1 MIRLEGVGKDVGV
14 KTLLQAADLDL
25 GPRERLGLIGANGCG
40 KSTLLR
46 MMAGLEPPS
55 RGRVLRPPRLRV
67 VLVDQNP
74 AFDPDRTVV
83 EQVFAD
89 SGEKLQLVRAYE
101 AVGRR
106 LAAQPDDPALLGEL
120 GALTAR
126 MDERNAWSL
135 EQQCREVLQ
144 RLGIVDHDRRV
155 GDLSGGYR
163 RRLALAAALVAEPD
177 VLLLDEPTNHLDAEA
192 SEWLQGFLGRF
203 AGALVLITH
212 DRYVLDRVVE
222 SIVALEDGQ
231 LRRYPG
237 SYAAYLDLRSAELAA
252 EAQRERAH
260 RGLMRRELEWLR
272 RGPKARSTKQKA
284 RIQRIAE
291 LQQQSF
297 RHEGARAALAGGGR
311 RLGRTVIEAE
321 AIAVDRGGRR
331 LLHDFS
337 YSFSREDRV
346 GIIGPN
352 GMGKSTLLDVLA
364 GRLTPGSGDLQIGDT
379 VVIGRFDQHSEDLR
393 DDRRVIDV
401 IREVAERI
409 TLAPGQTVSASQ
421 LLERFLFPPAQ
432 QHSPVGRL
440 SGGERRRLHLCRLL
454 MADPNVLLLDEPTND
469 LDIPTLTV
477 LEEFIEDFR
486 GCVVVVSHDRWFLD
500 RTVDRL
506 FCFRPGGLIER
517 FEGNYSEWLDH
528 RRTADAQAAAAASI
542 ERAPATPPP
551 ARPPATAAPARKG
564 LSRHEQRE
572 LATLEQQLAAW
583 EAERAQLQSDLAGA
597 DFRRLEDLTEALAE
611 LCTRI
616 DTAEGRWLELS
627 ERVQP
632 LN

>member
-46 MMAGLEPPS
+46 MIAGLEPPS

-101 AVGRR
+101 TVGRR
-106 LAAQPDDPALLGEL
+106 LEQQPSDPALLGEL

-222 SIVALEDGQ
+222 AIVALEDGQ

-291 LQQQSF
+291 QQQQTF
-297 RHEGARAALAGGGR
+297 RHEASRVSLAGGGR

-321 AIAVDRGGRR
+321 AIAIDRGGRR

-364 GRLTPGSGDLQIGDT
+364 GRLVPGSGELQIGDT
-379 VVIGRFDQHSEDLR
+379 VVIGRFDQHSEDLH

-409 TLAPGQTVSASQ
+409 TLAPGQTVTASQ
-421 LLERFLFPPAQ
+421 LLEQFLFPPAQ
-432 QHSPVGRL
+432 QHSPVARL

-506 FCFRPGGLIER
+506 FCFSPGGVIER

-528 RRTADAQAAAAASI
+528 RRAADAVRTAAA
-542 ERAPATPPP
+542 PPP
-551 ARPPATAAPARKG
+551 PPTTRRSASPGRKG
-564 LSRHEQRE
+564 LSSHEQRE
-572 LATLEQQLAAW
+572 LAGLEQQLPAW
-583 EAERAQLQSDLAGA
+583 EAERAQLQADLAGA
-597 DFRRLEDLTEALAE
+597 DFRRLEELTQALAD
-611 LCTRI
+611 LSGRI
-616 DTAEGRWLELS
+616 DAAELRWLDLS
-627 ERVQP
+627 ERASP
-632 LN
+632 

>member
-55 RGRVLRPPRLRV
+55 RGRVQRPPRLRV

-222 SIVALEDGQ
+222 SIIALEDGE

-237 SYAAYLDLRSAELAA
+237 SYAAYLDLRSAELA
-252 EAQRERAH
+252 
-260 RGLMRRELEWLR
+260 
-272 RGPKARSTKQKA
+272 
-284 RIQRIAE
+284 
-291 LQQQSF
+291 
-297 RHEGARAALAGGGR
+297 
-311 RLGRTVIEAE
+311 
-321 AIAVDRGGRR
+321 DR
-331 LLHDFS
+331 
-337 YSFSREDRV
+337 
-346 GIIGPN
+346 
-352 GMGKSTLLDVLA
+352 KST
-364 GRLTPGSGDLQIGDT
+364 RLNSSHEWISRMPS
-379 VVIGRFDQHSEDLR
+379 
-393 DDRRVIDV
+393 
-401 IREVAERI
+401 
-409 TLAPGQTVSASQ
+409 SA
-421 LLERFLFPPAQ
+421 
-432 QHSPVGRL
+432 
-440 SGGERRRLHLCRLL
+440 
-454 MADPNVLLLDEPTND
+454 
-469 LDIPTLTV
+469 
-477 LEEFIEDFR
+477 
-486 GCVVVVSHDRWFLD
+486 
-500 RTVDRL
+500 
-506 FCFRPGGLIER
+506 
-517 FEGNYSEWLDH
+517 
-528 RRTADAQAAAAASI
+528 
-542 ERAPATPPP
+542 
-551 ARPPATAAPARKG
+551 
-564 LSRHEQRE
+564 
-572 LATLEQQLAAW
+572 
-583 EAERAQLQSDLAGA
+583 
-597 DFRRLEDLTEALAE
+597 
-611 LCTRI
+611 
-616 DTAEGRWLELS
+616 
-627 ERVQP
+627 
-632 LN
+632 

>member
-55 RGRVLRPPRLRV
+55 RGRVLRPPLLRV

-106 LAAQPDDPALLGEL
+106 LEQQPSDPALLGEL

-222 SIVALEDGQ
+222 AIVSLEDGQ

-291 LQQQSF
+291 QQQQTF
-297 RHEGARAALAGGGR
+297 RHEAARVSLAGGGR
-311 RLGRTVIEAE
+311 RLGRTVIEAD

-364 GRLTPGSGDLQIGDT
+364 GRLVPGSGELQIGDT
-379 VVIGRFDQHSEDLR
+379 VVIGRFDQHSEDLH

-409 TLAPGQTVSASQ
+409 TLAPGQTVTASQ
-421 LLERFLFPPAQ
+421 LLDRFLFPPAQ

-528 RRTADAQAAAAASI
+528 RRAAEAEAAAVRTAA
-542 ERAPATPPP
+542 ALPP
-551 ARPPATAAPARKG
+551 APARRSASPVRRG
-564 LSRHEQRE
+564 LSNHEQRE
-572 LATLEQQLAAW
+572 LAGLEQQLPAW
-583 EAERAQLQSDLAGA
+583 EAERAQLQADLPGA
-597 DFRRLEDLTEALAE
+597 DFRRLEALTQALAE
-611 LCTRI
+611 ISGRI
-616 DTAEGRWLELS
+616 DAGEQRWLDLS
-627 ERVQP
+627 ERAAP
-632 LN
+632 

>member
-74 AFDPDRTVV
+74 AFDPHRTVV

-101 AVGRR
+101 TVGRR
-106 LAAQPDDPALLGEL
+106 LEQQPSDPALLGEL

-222 SIVALEDGQ
+222 AIVALEDGQ

-291 LQQQSF
+291 QQQQTF
-297 RHEGARAALAGGGR
+297 RHEASRVSLAGGGR

-321 AIAVDRGGRR
+321 AIAIDRGGRR

-364 GRLTPGSGDLQIGDT
+364 GRLVPGSGELQIGDT
-379 VVIGRFDQHSEDLR
+379 VVIGRFDQHSEDLH

-409 TLAPGQTVSASQ
+409 TLAPGQTVTASQ
-421 LLERFLFPPAQ
+421 LLEQFLFPPAQ
-432 QHSPVGRL
+432 QHSPVARL

-506 FCFRPGGLIER
+506 FCFRPGGVIER

-528 RRTADAQAAAAASI
+528 RRAAAAVRTAA
-542 ERAPATPPP
+542 APPPPPTTRRSATPG
-551 ARPPATAAPARKG
+551 RKG
-564 LSRHEQRE
+564 LSSHEQRE
-572 LATLEQQLAAW
+572 LAGLEQQLPAW
-583 EAERAQLQSDLAGA
+583 EAERAQLQADLAGA
-597 DFRRLEDLTEALAE
+597 DFRRLEELTQALADLSGRIEAAE
-611 LCTRI
+611 L
-616 DTAEGRWLELS
+616 RWLDLS
-627 ERVQP
+627 ERASP
-632 LN
+632 

>member
-14 KTLLQAADLDL
+14 KTLLQDADLDL

-101 AVGRR
+101 TVGRR
-106 LAAQPDDPALLGEL
+106 LEQQPSDPALLGEL

-222 SIVALEDGQ
+222 AIVALEDGQ

-291 LQQQSF
+291 QQQQTF
-297 RHEGARAALAGGGR
+297 RHEASRVSLAGGGR

-364 GRLTPGSGDLQIGDT
+364 GRLVPGSGELQIGDT
-379 VVIGRFDQHSEDLR
+379 VVIGRFDQHSEDLH

-409 TLAPGQTVSASQ
+409 TLAPGQTVTASQ

-432 QHSPVGRL
+432 QHSPVARL

-506 FCFRPGGLIER
+506 FCFRPGGVIER

-528 RRTADAQAAAAASI
+528 RRAADAQAAAVRTAA
-542 ERAPATPPP
+542 APPP
-551 ARPPATAAPARKG
+551 PPTTRRSASPGRKG
-564 LSRHEQRE
+564 LSSHEQRE
-572 LATLEQQLAAW
+572 LAGLEQQLPAW
-583 EAERAQLQSDLAGA
+583 EAERAQLQADLAGA
-597 DFRRLEDLTEALAE
+597 DFRRLEELTQALADLSGRIEAAE
-611 LCTRI
+611 L
-616 DTAEGRWLELS
+616 RWLDLS
-627 ERVQP
+627 ERASP
-632 LN
+632 

>member
-1 MIRLEGVGKDVGV
+1 VIRLEGVGKDVGV

-101 AVGRR
+101 TVGRR
-106 LAAQPDDPALLGEL
+106 LEQQPSDPALLGEL

-222 SIVALEDGQ
+222 AIVALEDGQ

-291 LQQQSF
+291 QQQQTF
-297 RHEGARAALAGGGR
+297 RQEASRVSLAGGGR

-364 GRLTPGSGDLQIGDT
+364 GRLVPGSGELQIGDT
-379 VVIGRFDQHSEDLR
+379 VVIGRFDQHSEDLH

-506 FCFRPGGLIER
+506 FCFRPGGVIER

-528 RRTADAQAAAAASI
+528 RRAADAEAAAVRTAA
-542 ERAPATPPP
+542 APPP
-551 ARPPATAAPARKG
+551 PPNRRSPSPGRKG
-564 LSRHEQRE
+564 LSSHEQRE
-572 LATLEQQLAAW
+572 LAGLEQQLPAW
-583 EAERAQLQSDLAGA
+583 EAERAQLQTDLAGA
-597 DFRRLEDLTEALAE
+597 DFRRLEELTQALADLSGRIEAAE
-611 LCTRI
+611 L
-616 DTAEGRWLELS
+616 RWLDLS
-627 ERVQP
+627 ERASP
-632 LN
+632 

>member
-1 MIRLEGVGKDVGV
+1 VIRLEGVGKDVGV
-14 KTLLQAADLDL
+14 KTLLQDADLDL

-101 AVGRR
+101 TVGRR
-106 LAAQPDDPALLGEL
+106 LEQQPSDPALLGEL

-222 SIVALEDGQ
+222 AIVALEDGQ

-291 LQQQSF
+291 QQQQTF
-297 RHEGARAALAGGGR
+297 RHEASRVSLAGGGR

-364 GRLTPGSGDLQIGDT
+364 GRLVPGSGELQIGDT
-379 VVIGRFDQHSEDLR
+379 VVIGRFDQHSEDLH

-409 TLAPGQTVSASQ
+409 TLAPGQTVTASQ

-432 QHSPVGRL
+432 QHSPVARL

-506 FCFRPGGLIER
+506 FCFRPGGVIER

-528 RRTADAQAAAAASI
+528 RRAADAQAAAVRTAA
-542 ERAPATPPP
+542 APPP
-551 ARPPATAAPARKG
+551 PPTTRRSASPGRKG
-564 LSRHEQRE
+564 LSSHEQRE
-572 LATLEQQLAAW
+572 LAGLEQQLPAW
-583 EAERAQLQSDLAGA
+583 EAERAQLQADLAGA
-597 DFRRLEDLTEALAE
+597 DFRRLEELTQALADLSGRIEAAE
-611 LCTRI
+611 L
-616 DTAEGRWLELS
+616 RWLDLS
-627 ERVQP
+627 ERASP
-632 LN
+632 